1 MGQSYLKNAAL
12 LTGADVLLRL
22 AGMGLRIY
30 LANALGG
37 EGMGLYQLVLA
48 VYALFVTLATA
59 GVSVAATRLMAEEL
73 ARSRAQARGMLVR
86 LAGTGLLLG
95 AAAMAAQY
103 GLAGAAARWWLGD
116 VRAAGALRVSAFGM
130 PWMALSAVL
139 RGFFIARR
147 RVEPNVLS
155 QLVEQ
160 SVRIG
165 IIWYALEGGSAQ
177 DVSARCTAVLA
188 ATAVSE
194 AVSACI
200 LLLFYRGEAVRA
212 FGAEK
217 ARRPADPARRL
228 WEILWPVEGGRCLA
242 SALHTAENM
251 LVPACLTVCLLDA
264 GGRSAAVAQYGSL
277 KGMALPLLTF
287 PFGLLGSL
295 SVLLMPEIT
304 QAHIRGERA
313 RLDCLLDRMLRLTGC
328 FSALAGALFWVW
340 GEPLALLLYHSRE
353 AGFYLRVLG
362 PAMPL
367 MYLES
372 MVDGAM
378 KGMGEQKAVFRY
390 SLWDAVLRIA
400 GVLLLLPRWGMKGFL
415 WVILLSSAYTCQ
427 MNTARLLHV
436 SGLQPRLWRWLGAPA
451 LAALVSAGA
460 GEGLRALLAGQRE
473 HARPAGGALR
483 GRLWH
488 GGSLPC
494 RAVAAGAGRR
504 GAGHSADGKKPQG
517 AAEKPGESELFWTQG
532 GELSIIQWISW
543 RNRRMGLWTLW
554 PATPGK
560 TGADR
565 SRPDAKEDFC
575 EENREACAAGA
586 AAPDDPGAAGCGH
599 RDIQLLLCPAAPG
612 RRRGGGQLVAPQP
625 CPALPES
632 ALDRGALPAQ
642 LSGGRAV
649 PCALEVC
656 RGA

>member
-73 ARSRAQARGMLVR
+73 ARGRAQARGMLVR

-165 IIWYALEGGSAQ
+165 IIWYALEWGNAP

-304 QAHIRGERA
+304 QAHILGQTERLNA
-313 RLDCLLDRMLRLTGC
+313 LLNRMLRLTGY
-328 FSALAGALFWVW
+328 FSALAGVLFWVW
-340 GEPLALLLYHSRE
+340 GRPLAQLLYQSAD
-353 AGFYLRVLG
+353 AGFYLETLA

-378 KGMGEQKAVFRY
+378 KGVGEQKAAFRY
-390 SLWDAVLRIA
+390 SVWDSILRIG
-400 GVLLLLPRWGMKGFL
+400 GVVALLPRFGMKGFL
-415 WVILLSSAYTCQ
+415 AVILLSSLYTCAA
-427 MNTARLLHV
+427 NTGHLLFS
-436 SGLQPRLWRWLGAPA
+436 SGTQHAFRRWLGAPA
-451 LAALVSAGA
+451 LAAVLAAAAGMA
-460 GEGLRALLAGQRE
+460 LRKLLADGFA
-473 HARPAGGALR
+473 ARLPLQLAALGVGGCATTGVFL
-483 GRLWH
+483 L
-488 GGSLPC
+488 
-494 RAVAAGAGRR
+494 AAWPLGL
-504 GAGHSADGKKPQG
+504 
-517 AAEKPGESELFWTQG
+517 GEE
-532 GELSIIQWISW
+532 
-543 RNRRMGLWTLW
+543 
-554 PATPGK
+554 
-560 TGADR
+560 
-565 SRPDAKEDFC
+565 
-575 EENREACAAGA
+575 A
-586 AAPDDPGAAGCGH
+586 AALWAAH
-599 RDIQLLLCPAAPG
+599 RPG
-612 RRRGGGQLVAPQP
+612 RPKK
-625 CPALPES
+625 
-632 ALDRGALPAQ
+632 
-642 LSGGRAV
+642 
-649 PCALEVC
+649 
-656 RGA
+656 

>member
-1 MGQSYLKNAAL
+1 MRQSYLKNAAL
-12 LTGADVLLRL
+12 MTGADVLLRL

-73 ARSRAQARGMLVR
+73 SRGRAEARGMLVR
-86 LAGTGLLLG
+86 LLAAGLGLG
-95 AAAMAAQY
+95 AFAMVAQF
-103 GLAGAAARWWLGD
+103 GLAGLAAAWWLGD
-116 VRAAGALRVSAFGM
+116 AQAAGALRAAAFGM
-130 PWMALSAVL
+130 PWMAVSAVL

-155 QLVEQ
+155 QLAEQ
-160 SVRIG
+160 TVRIG
-165 IIWYALEGGSAQ
+165 VVYVVLEQGILRGW
-177 DVSARCTAVLA
+177 DHGRKCTAVLA
-188 ATAVSE
+188 ATALSE
-194 AVSACI
+194 AVSACMM
-200 LLLFYRGEAVRA
+200 LLFYHREARRCFA
-212 FGAEK
+212 GEK
-217 ARRPADPARRL
+217 ARRPRDPARRL
-228 WEILWPVEGGRCLA
+228 WDILWPVEGGRCLA

-340 GEPLALLLYHSRE
+340 GEPLALLLYHSQE

-436 SGLQPRLWRWLGAPA
+436 SGLKPRLWRWLGAPA

-460 GEGLRALLAGQRE
+460 GEGLRTLLAGWLGSGSTPTRLAALCVGGFGMAAVCLAVQWPLGLGEEVQAILRTEKSRRE
-473 HARPAGGALR
+473 RQKSP
-483 GRLWH
+483 
-488 GGSLPC
+488 
-494 RAVAAGAGRR
+494 
-504 GAGHSADGKKPQG
+504 
-517 AAEKPGESELFWTQG
+517 
-532 GELSIIQWISW
+532 
-543 RNRRMGLWTLW
+543 
-554 PATPGK
+554 
-560 TGADR
+560 
-565 SRPDAKEDFC
+565 
-575 EENREACAAGA
+575 ENRNCS
-586 AAPDDPGAAGCGH
+586 GH
-599 RDIQLLLCPAAPG
+599 RG
-612 RRRGGGQLVAPQP
+612 
-625 CPALPES
+625 EN
-632 ALDRGALPAQ
+632 
-642 LSGGRAV
+642 
-649 PCALEVC
+649 
-656 RGA
+656 

>member
-1 MGQSYLKNAAL
+1 MRQSYLKNAAL
-12 LTGADVLLRL
+12 MTGADVLLRL

-73 ARSRAQARGMLVR
+73 SRGRAEARGMLAR
-86 LAGTGLLLG
+86 LLAAGLGLG
-95 AAAMAAQY
+95 AFAMAAQF
-103 GLAGAAARWWLGD
+103 GLAGLAAAWWLGD
-116 VRAAGALRVSAFGM
+116 ARAAGALRAAAFGM
-130 PWMALSAVL
+130 PWMAVSAVL

-155 QLVEQ
+155 QLAEQ
-160 SVRIG
+160 TVRIG
-165 IIWYALEGGSAQ
+165 VVYVVLEQGILRGW
-177 DVSARCTAVLA
+177 DNGRKCTAVLA
-188 ATAVSE
+188 ATALSE
-194 AVSACI
+194 AVSACTM
-200 LLLFYRGEAVRA
+200 LLFYHREARRCFA
-212 FGAEK
+212 GEK
-217 ARRPADPARRL
+217 ARRPRDPARRL
-228 WEILWPVEGGRCLA
+228 WDILWPVEGGRCLA

-313 RLDCLLDRMLRLTGC
+313 RLGCLLDRMLRLTGC

-340 GEPLALLLYHSRE
+340 GEPLALLLYHSQE

-436 SGLQPRLWRWLGAPA
+436 SGLKPRLWRWLGAPA

-460 GEGLRALLAGQRE
+460 GEGLRALLAGWLGSGSTP
-473 HARPAGGALR
+473 ARLAALCAGGFGMAAVCLAVQWPLGLGEEVQAILR
-483 GRLWH
+483 TEK
-488 GGSLPC
+488 S
-494 RAVAAGAGRR
+494 RR
-504 GAGHSADGKKPQG
+504 ERQKSP
-517 AAEKPGESELFWTQG
+517 
-532 GELSIIQWISW
+532 
-543 RNRRMGLWTLW
+543 
-554 PATPGK
+554 
-560 TGADR
+560 
-565 SRPDAKEDFC
+565 
-575 EENREACAAGA
+575 ENRNCS
-586 AAPDDPGAAGCGH
+586 GH
-599 RDIQLLLCPAAPG
+599 RG
-612 RRRGGGQLVAPQP
+612 
-625 CPALPES
+625 EN
-632 ALDRGALPAQ
+632 
-642 LSGGRAV
+642 
-649 PCALEVC
+649 
-656 RGA
+656 

>member
-1 MGQSYLKNAAL
+1 MGTFFAHCLIAHGRGTGVRFLLAFLDPVWQKTLRQIQYISYHKTGKETTHAAAHISQSGVHTYKKIRAGKGWGAVGKSYLKNAAL
-12 LTGADVLLRL
+12 MTGADVLLRL
-22 AGMGLRIY
+22 AGMGLRIW

-48 VYALFVTLATA
+48 VYSLFVTLATA

-73 ARSRAQARGMLVR
+73 ARGRAQARGMLVR

-165 IIWYALEGGSAQ
+165 IIWYALEWGNAP

-313 RLDCLLDRMLRLTGC
+313 RLGCLLDRMLRLTGC

-340 GEPLALLLYHSRE
+340 GEPLALLLYHSQE

-436 SGLQPRLWRWLGAPA
+436 SGLKPRLWRWLGAPA

-460 GEGLRALLAGQRE
+460 GEGLRTLLAGWLGSGSTPTRL
-473 HARPAGGALR
+473 AALCAGGFGMAAVCLAVQWPLGLGEEVRAILR
-483 GRLWH
+483 TEK
-488 GGSLPC
+488 S
-494 RAVAAGAGRR
+494 RR
-504 GAGHSADGKKPQG
+504 ERQKSP
-517 AAEKPGESELFWTQG
+517 
-532 GELSIIQWISW
+532 
-543 RNRRMGLWTLW
+543 
-554 PATPGK
+554 
-560 TGADR
+560 
-565 SRPDAKEDFC
+565 
-575 EENREACAAGA
+575 ENRNCS
-586 AAPDDPGAAGCGH
+586 GH
-599 RDIQLLLCPAAPG
+599 RG
-612 RRRGGGQLVAPQP
+612 
-625 CPALPES
+625 EN
-632 ALDRGALPAQ
+632 
-642 LSGGRAV
+642 
-649 PCALEVC
+649 
-656 RGA
+656 

>member
-1 MGQSYLKNAAL
+1 MRQSYLKNAAL
-12 LTGADVLLRL
+12 LTGSDVVLRL
-22 AGMGLRIY
+22 AGMGLRIW
-30 LANALGG
+30 LANELGG

-48 VYALFVTLATA
+48 VYSLFVTLATA

-73 ARSRAQARGMLVR
+73 SGPASAHGAARGMLRR
-86 LAGTGLLLG
+86 LLAAGLVLGLF
-95 AAAMAAQY
+95 AAALQ
-103 GLAGAAARWWLGD
+103 LATADLAARLWLGD
-116 VRAAGALRVSAFGM
+116 VRAAGALRVSALGM
-130 PWMALSAVL
+130 PWMAVSAVL

-147 RVEPNVLS
+147 HVAPNVFS
-155 QLVEQ
+155 QLTEQ
-160 SVRIG
+160 TVRI
-165 IIWYALEGGSAQ
+165 ALVALALTRTEGLAVG
-177 DVSARCTAVLA
+177 VRCMLVLG

-194 AVSACI
+194 AVSALCM
-200 LLLFYRGEAVRA
+200 LAFYRRDARSAFAGQKAV
-212 FGAEK
+212 
-217 ARRPADPARRL
+217 RPADTARRL

-340 GEPLALLLYHSRE
+340 GEPLALLLYHSQE
-353 AGFYLRVLG
+353 AGFYLWVLG

-436 SGLQPRLWRWLGAPA
+436 SGLKPRLWRWLGAPA

-460 GEGLRALLAGQRE
+460 GEGLRTLLAGWLSSGSTPTRL
-473 HARPAGGALR
+473 AALCAGGFGMAAVCLAVQWPLGLGEEVRAILR
-483 GRLWH
+483 TEK
-488 GGSLPC
+488 S
-494 RAVAAGAGRR
+494 RR
-504 GAGHSADGKKPQG
+504 ERQKSP
-517 AAEKPGESELFWTQG
+517 
-532 GELSIIQWISW
+532 
-543 RNRRMGLWTLW
+543 
-554 PATPGK
+554 
-560 TGADR
+560 
-565 SRPDAKEDFC
+565 
-575 EENREACAAGA
+575 ENRNCS
-586 AAPDDPGAAGCGH
+586 GH
-599 RDIQLLLCPAAPG
+599 RG
-612 RRRGGGQLVAPQP
+612 
-625 CPALPES
+625 EN
-632 ALDRGALPAQ
+632 
-642 LSGGRAV
+642 
-649 PCALEVC
+649 
-656 RGA
+656 

>member
-1 MGQSYLKNAAL
+1 MRQSYLKNAAL
-12 LTGADVLLRL
+12 MTGADVLLRL

-73 ARSRAQARGMLVR
+73 SRGRAEARGMLVR
-86 LAGTGLLLG
+86 LLAAGLGLG
-95 AAAMAAQY
+95 AFAMAAQF
-103 GLAGAAARWWLGD
+103 GLAGLAAAWWLGD
-116 VRAAGALRVSAFGM
+116 ARAAGALRAAAFGM
-130 PWMALSAVL
+130 PWMAVSAVL

-155 QLVEQ
+155 QLAEQ
-160 SVRIG
+160 TVRIG
-165 IIWYALEGGSAQ
+165 VVYAVLEQGSLRGW
-177 DVSARCTAVLA
+177 DDGRKCTAVLA
-188 ATAVSE
+188 ATALSE
-194 AVSACI
+194 AVSACMM
-200 LLLFYRGEAVRA
+200 LLFYHREARRCFA
-212 FGAEK
+212 GEK
-217 ARRPADPARRL
+217 ARRPREPARRL
-228 WEILWPVEGGRCLA
+228 WDILWPVEGGRCLA

-313 RLDCLLDRMLRLTGC
+313 RLGCLLDRMLRLTGC

-340 GEPLALLLYHSRE
+340 GEPLALLLYHSQE

-415 WVILLSSAYTCQ
+415 GVILLSSAFTCQ

-460 GEGLRALLAGQRE
+460 GEGLRALLAGWLGSGSTPTRL
-473 HARPAGGALR
+473 AALCAGGFGMAAVCLAVQWPLGLGEEVRAILR
-483 GRLWH
+483 TEK
-488 GGSLPC
+488 S
-494 RAVAAGAGRR
+494 RR
-504 GAGHSADGKKPQG
+504 ERQKSP
-517 AAEKPGESELFWTQG
+517 
-532 GELSIIQWISW
+532 
-543 RNRRMGLWTLW
+543 
-554 PATPGK
+554 
-560 TGADR
+560 
-565 SRPDAKEDFC
+565 
-575 EENREACAAGA
+575 ENRNCS
-586 AAPDDPGAAGCGH
+586 GH
-599 RDIQLLLCPAAPG
+599 RG
-612 RRRGGGQLVAPQP
+612 
-625 CPALPES
+625 EN
-632 ALDRGALPAQ
+632 
-642 LSGGRAV
+642 
-649 PCALEVC
+649 
-656 RGA
+656 